1 MHGHDH
7 AHGSDLGRILKV
19 STVST
24 LVFVALALVGGWY
37 AHSLALISDAWHNF
51 SDALALLLS
60 WFAVY
65 IQSRPPDSVKT
76 FGYHRAGVLA
86 AVVNAVTLVGIALY
100 IFYESYLRLK
110 QPQVVN
116 STVMLA
122 VSLVGLALNTGIAAA
137 LYRSAKGDLN
147 IRSAFIHLVGDAL
160 GSVAVLG
167 GAVAIRFTG
176 IAAID
181 PILSI
186 LIALLILWTSWDIIQ
201 EALNVLLEGLPRGMT
216 LPQVTAAVKGV
227 PGVIDVHDLH
237 VWTLGPHMLALS
249 CHLCVADIPLSESR
263 EILRSVNLLLEQRFH
278 IGHTTIQFE
287 HAPCVEPCAVNHRG
301 S

>member
-7 AHGSDLGRILKV
+7 AHGNDLGRVLKI
-19 STVST
+19 STVLT
-24 LVFVALALVGGWY
+24 LVFVAIALVGGWY

-51 SDALALLLS
+51 SDALALMLS

-65 IQSRPPDSVKT
+65 IQSKPPDSVKT
-76 FGYHRAGVLA
+76 FGYHRAGVLT

-100 IFYESYLRLK
+100 LFYESYQRLK
-110 QPQVVN
+110 QPQTVDSGVMVV
-116 STVMLA
+116 
-122 VSLVGLALNTGIAAA
+122 VSLIGLALNTGIAAA
-137 LYRSAKGDLN
+137 LFRSAKGDLN

-160 GSVAVLG
+160 GSVAVLA

-176 IAAID
+176 IQAID

-186 LIALLILWTSWDIIQ
+186 LIGLLILWTSWDIIR

-216 LPQVTAAVKGV
+216 LPQVAAAVKGV
-227 PGVIDVHDLH
+227 PGVIDIHDLH

-263 EILRSVNLLLEQRFH
+263 EILRSVNQLLEQRFH

-287 HAPCVEPCAVNHRG
+287 HAPCVEPCAVTHRC

>member
-7 AHGSDLGRILKV
+7 AHESDLGRVLKI
-19 STVST
+19 STVLT
-24 LVFVALALVGGWY
+24 LAFVAIALVGGWY

-65 IQSRPPDSVKT
+65 IQSRPPNSVKT
-76 FGYHRAGVLA
+76 FGYHRAGVLT

-100 IFYESYLRLK
+100 LFYESYLRLK
-110 QPQVVN
+110 QPQ
-116 STVMLA
+116 TVDSGIMLV
-122 VSLVGLALNTGIAAA
+122 VSLIGLALNTGIAAA
-137 LYRSAKGDLN
+137 LFRSAKGDLN

-160 GSVAVLG
+160 GSVAVLA

-176 IAAID
+176 IQAID
-181 PILSI
+181 PVLSI
-186 LIALLILWTSWDIIQ
+186 LIALLILWTSWDIIK

-216 LPQVTAAVKGV
+216 LPQVEEAVKSV
-227 PGVIDVHDLH
+227 PGVMDVHDLH

-249 CHLCVADIPLSESR
+249 CHLCVADIPVSESR
-263 EILRSVNLLLEQRFH
+263 EILRRVNLLLEQRFH

-287 HAPCVEPCAVNHRG
+287 HAPCVEPCAVIHRT
-301 S
+301 

>member
-7 AHGSDLGRILKV
+7 AHESDLGRILKI
-19 STVST
+19 STVLT
-24 LVFVALALVGGWY
+24 LAFVAIALVGGWY

-65 IQSRPPDSVKT
+65 IQSRPPNSVKT
-76 FGYHRAGVLA
+76 FGYHRAGVLT

-100 IFYESYLRLK
+100 IFYESYQRLK
-110 QPQVVN
+110 QPQTVD
-116 STVMLA
+116 SGVMLA
-122 VSLVGLALNTGIAAA
+122 VSLIGLALNIGIAAA
-137 LYRSAKGDLN
+137 LFRSAKGDLN

-160 GSVAVLG
+160 GSVAVLA

-176 IAAID
+176 IQAID

-186 LIALLILWTSWDIIQ
+186 LIGLLILWTSWDIIQ

-216 LPQVTAAVKGV
+216 LPQVAAAVKEV
-227 PGVIDVHDLH
+227 PGVMDVHDLH
-237 VWTLGPHMLALS
+237 VWTLGPRMLALS
-249 CHLCVADIPLSESR
+249 CHLCVADIPVSESR
-263 EILRSVNLLLEQRFH
+263 EILRRVNLLLDQRFQ

-287 HAPCVEPCAVNHRG
+287 HAPCAEPCAVNHR